1 MNYDLV
7 AGIFFGVGMCASA
20 YLFYSV
26 NRVRKIDLNLVTK
39 TNDIDKEAL
48 REDINYI
55 REDVNRMYSDI
66 DLALSRIEALESK
79 SKPKKKA

>member
-20 YLFYSV
+20 YLLYSV

-48 REDINYI
+48 REDINFL
-55 REDVNRMYSDI
+55 RKDVDNISDDIYS
-66 DLALSRIEALESK
+66 LGTRLTELENK
-79 SKPKKKA
+79 PKPKKKA

>member
-55 REDVNRMYSDI
+55 REYVNRMYSDI
-66 DLALSRIEALESK
+66 DLVLSRIEVLENK